1 MSRLFPPSLPLS
13 LLLTTTPREKAGRG
27 QVFTLPKM
35 LYFCS
40 SLRFDGEFAEESEDE
55 EVWGVCRCKSRF
67 SKSVDQAV
75 GWRREDLRRLGPAP
89 TSKFLIENDPFIKS
103 LGPNQ
108 HALQDPELWLRNG
121 NCLVHLYGKGESR
134 RGPSFKIPL
143 VTLLEAKCYPLV
155 QRFIDWEGIQTPN
168 DDDLAK
174 WSHKNPARRVDL
186 YVPAPPTADRTQAF
200 QYHVATRNLLAWA
213 CRRSMVGASLGGAAA
228 ALLHS
233 MHEFR
238 SGVDD
243 NVADMMDYFDEEG
256 YLDMANQPNHALAML
271 HLAELFQMGELY
283 TRAFAH
289 CVGMSEHLLASSEFQ
304 VLITAEEFGGDVTN
318 TARQF
323 ITPES
328 RKLIRRARSE
338 METRLTST
346 SNMLKTFLDDELSEA
361 HLSVS
366 EAARAHLER
375 FRSFLLSFYTTQL
388 GYYPPTSS
396 SSTADDFF
404 DAGILRT
411 MREDFEALYD
421 LLVDDQHTAT
431 SRTTAYGGICTIQ
444 LVHAFDMRHD
454 YTTLAHPLPLVP
466 ASADSSRRM
475 AWLPGRD
482 RLRSDRRVTAHAGLI
497 RASNLA
503 KPGVAQN
510 DLVRAYRRFEEES
523 IISPNKADR
532 QEKVSLV
539 DARKVRWILVYA
551 VYQVLRSATD
561 TPAEAERDC
570 DEAAYSLAVS
580 TEHVPPWKKTP
591 EMERILRRQTE
602 LFTGSANL
610 IFPDD
615 DDDDTLRES
624 PGKIEIK
631 PDIDYFALTHQK
643 PPARDRRDSVRVLP
657 EHQSALPS
665 RSNSLSRALSRSST
679 IRRSMRMFKTAPNTP
694 PQTATTPSR
703 PAYHEILVHGYGN
716 GTNDVNLSLDG
727 PYMDTTTWPELSDSA
742 TSTMDGRG
750 GSTPESLESATDTLD
765 SLVESPPLT
774 AYYTMP
780 QKSKSRRQKR
790 REVVSMVA
798 CSMSARVPKRRPI
811 STIFAIESPSKTGG
825 DAYDHDA
832 TEQQLPQRSSSFRL
846 SHPLP
851 PLPRSLTR
859 HSLLLPDRRRKEE
872 QQQQQQESA
881 AQAQAGLSDEDGEPY
896 IVSDDADW
904 TDMQAFMD
912 PDALEVLR
920 GDVTPGWEQYA
931 ELGGL
936 TDMR

>member
-1 MSRLFPPSLPLS
+1 MR
-13 LLLTTTPREKAGRG
+13 
-27 QVFTLPKM
+27 
-35 LYFCS
+35 
-40 SLRFDGEFAEESEDE
+40 RFGEF
-55 EVWGVCRCKSRF
+55 
-67 SKSVDQAV
+67 VDARVALQNPLIKRWDGAARTCAD
-75 GWRREDLRRLGPAP
+75 WDHLRR
-89 TSKFLIENDPFIKS
+89 
-103 LGPNQ
+103 
-108 HALQDPELWLRNG
+108 DPELWFRNG

-143 VTLLEAKCYPLV
+143 ATLLEAKCYPLIE
-155 QRFIDWEGIQTPN
+155 RFVDWEGIQTP
-168 DDDLAK
+168 DASDLKK
-174 WSHKNPARRVDL
+174 WSLKNPTKRVDL
-186 YVPAPPTADRTQAF
+186 YIPAPPMADRSQAF
-200 QYHVATRNLLAWA
+200 QYYVATRNLLAWVF
-213 CRRSMVGASLGGAAA
+213 RRSMVGKSLGSAVV

-271 HLAELFQMGELY
+271 HLAELFQMGDLY

-289 CVGMSEHLLASSEFQ
+289 CVGMSEHLLATTEF
-304 VLITAEEFGGDVTN
+304 
-318 TARQF
+318 QF

-328 RKLIRRARSE
+328 RELIRRARTE
-338 METRLTST
+338 METRLTHT

-366 EAARAHLER
+366 EGARAHLER

-388 GYYPPTSS
+388 GYYPPTGSPG
-396 SSTADDFF
+396 DPGHDFF
-404 DAGILRT
+404 EARILRT

-421 LLVDDQHTAT
+421 LLVDDQYTS

-444 LVHAFDMRHD
+444 LVHAFDMRHG
-454 YTTLAHPLPLVP
+454 YTTLDHPLPLVP
-466 ASADSSRRM
+466 ASSDSSRRM

-497 RASNLA
+497 KASNMM

-532 QEKVSLV
+532 QEKVSMV

-551 VYQVLRSATD
+551 VYQVLRGATD
-561 TPAEAERDC
+561 TPVEVEQDC
-570 DEAAYSLAVS
+570 DEANYSLAVS
-580 TEHVPPWKKTP
+580 TAHIPPWKKTR

-602 LFTGSANL
+602 LFTSSTNL

-615 DDDDTLRES
+615 DTLPES

-631 PDIDYFALTHQK
+631 PDIDYFALTHRE
-643 PPARDRRDSVRVLP
+643 PPKDRRDSIRVIT
-657 EHQSALPS
+657 EHQPSLPL

-703 PAYHEILVHGYGN
+703 PTYHEIVVHGYGN
-716 GTNDVNLSLDG
+716 GTNDVNFNLDG

-750 GSTPESLESATDTLD
+750 GATPESMESTADTID
-765 SLVESPPLT
+765 SPVDSPPLVS
-774 AYYTMP
+774 YYPIP
-780 QKSKSRRQKR
+780 QESKSRRQKR

-798 CSMSARVPKRRPI
+798 RSVSTRVPKRRPI
-811 STIFAIESPSKTGG
+811 STIFSENPSK
-825 DAYDHDA
+825 AYDEA
-832 TEQQLPQRSSSFRL
+832 AEPLPQRSSSFRL

-859 HSLLLPDRRRKEE
+859 HSLLLPDMRRKGNTEDQETAVPE
-872 QQQQQQESA
+872 QQ
-881 AQAQAGLSDEDGEPY
+881 GLPDDDEPY
-896 IVSDDADW
+896 IVPDDADW
-904 TDMQAFMD
+904 TAMQAFID
-912 PDALEVLR
+912 PNALEMLR
-920 GDVTPGWEQYA
+920 GDVTPGWEQYV